1 MWNGLEQRP
10 ASDPSCLGGV
20 VGGGGCAWCGKRSAE
35 SLLTLI
41 SCTEKQDQKESRNL
55 ELLAG
60 LSVAWMLQRWQVP
73 SRGLSGVG
81 HLSGDDRTHDKPRTK
96 QEDEEMLGAAPLR
109 TARRFL
115 PLAAPSLLLRTE
127 SCCRSERGQEGSSCE
142 TRQVRTNPRA
152 GNTHRAGQHP
162 RARQPRALRC
172 PPSGWDRTG
181 WRRDELTDKAPFSNQ
196 STPSYTFDIFFYTP
210 QKQIPP
216 GTGPP

>member
-41 SCTEKQDQKESRNL
+41 SCREKRDQKESRNL

-73 SRGLSGVG
+73 SGGLSGVG

-109 TARRFL
+109 TAQRFL
-115 PLAAPSLLLRTE
+115 PLAALSLLLRTE
-127 SCCRSERGQEGSSCE
+127 SCCGSEQGQEGSSCE

-152 GNTHRAGQHP
+152 GNMHRAGQHP

-172 PPSGWDRTG
+172 PGFGVGSNRLAEGRADGQSPFLQSVNP
-181 WRRDELTDKAPFSNQ
+181 ELHL
-196 STPSYTFDIFFYTP
+196 
-210 QKQIPP
+210 
-216 GTGPP
+216 

>member
-1 MWNGLEQRP
+1 MWNSLEQRP

-73 SRGLSGVG
+73 SRGLSGVS

-109 TARRFL
+109 AARRFL

-142 TRQVRTNPRA
+142 TRQVRTKSELETRTAPGSTRGPGSPGRCAARLRGGIEQA
-152 GNTHRAGQHP
+152 GG
-162 RARQPRALRC
+162 
-172 PPSGWDRTG
+172 
-181 WRRDELTDKAPFSNQ
+181 
-196 STPSYTFDIFFYTP
+196 
-210 QKQIPP
+210 
-216 GTGPP
+216 GTG